1 MTRPRD
7 AALVVC
13 CHATDTDD
21 ARQLLTRLGLLDGCL
36 KVSEPFVTA
45 VRR

>member
-1 MTRPRD
+1 MSD
-7 AALVVC
+7 NVEKAA
-13 CHATDTDD
+13 
-21 ARQLLTRLGLLDGCL
+21 RELLRLQAELEALGLVDSCL